1 MFKTIKNK
9 IGSMAALSLLKSYET
24 DELDAGKRIVSVIA
38 GVYMLQRGIRCIR
51 KHPLLGVQE
60 TLLGGVLLYNG
71 AIGINKKIT
80 RRPKELSDVRRNQIQ
95 GNDPDSA
102 VPAFV

>member
-1 MFKTIKNK
+1 
-9 IGSMAALSLLKSYET
+9 MAALSLLKSYET
-24 DELDAGKRIVSVIA
+24 EELEAGKRIVSLIA
-38 GVYMLQRGIRCIR
+38 GVYMVQRGIRCIS
-51 KHPLLGVQE
+51 KHPFLGIQE

-71 AIGINKKIT
+71 AVGINKRIT
-80 RRPKELSDVRRNQIQ
+80 RKPVEASDIRRNQIQ